1 VTGGLLVA
9 GMRYAAGI
17 PTPVTASVLV
27 ACLAV
32 SACDVFG
39 RHGLTFPLRQTYGAA
54 LAYVGPGTAQLIW
67 GFDIGLGFTTFR
79 VSRAYWVA
87 LMILVAGAPA
97 GIGLL
102 GAVAYSAALFAGVKR
117 NRTIFVPEER
127 LIRRR
132 RGLGIAALG
141 VSAVVLGIT
150 LAG

>member
-1 VTGGLLVA
+1 MTGGLLVA
-9 GMRYAAGI
+9 GMRYTASI
-17 PTPVTASVLV
+17 PAPVTVSVLV

-39 RHGLTFPLRQTYGAA
+39 RRGLTFPMRQTYGGA

-79 VSRAYWVA
+79 VSRAYWVG
-87 LMILVAGAPA
+87 LMILVVGAPA
-97 GIGLL
+97 GLGLL
-102 GAVAYSAALFAGVKR
+102 GAVAYSATLFVGVKR
-117 NRTIFVPEER
+117 NRTIFVQEER
-127 LIRRR
+127 MVRRS
-132 RGLGIAALG
+132 RGLGIAALA